1 MRFDLC
7 RAAVAMA
14 VTLAAWL
21 AGSAQAVTLRVANQ
35 GDAQAMDPHA
45 LNEALQLSLL
55 GNVYEPLV
63 GRDQKLAADTC
74 ACDPMV
80 GHLADGLALRVAA
93 LACASTT
100 ARH

>member
-1 MRFDLC
+1 MRFDLW
-7 RAAVAMA
+7 RVAVAMA

-63 GRDQKLAADTC
+63 GRDQKLALT
-74 ACDPMV
+74 PILQKS
-80 GHLADGLALRVAA
+80 LAK
-93 LACASTT
+93 
-100 ARH
+100 